1 MIAYFVGLDDM
12 FWTVQHVVDYTVDLR
27 TRDDRFIPAIQ
38 VYGEARGVG
47 EALVQP
53 HILLVLL
60 CLLLRPVGSSTAHT
74 AAPQRGHV
82 LIL

>member
-1 MIAYFVGLDDM
+1 MIAYFVGLDDIL
-12 FWTVQHVVDYTVDLR
+12 WTMQHIVDYTVDLR

-53 HILLVLL
+53 HVLLVLL
-60 CLLLRPVGSSTAHT
+60 CLLLGPVRPSTART
-74 AAPQRGHV
+74 ADPQRGRV
-82 LIL
+82 LVL

>member
-1 MIAYFVGLDDM
+1 MD
-12 FWTVQHVVDYTVDLR
+12 HTVDLH

-53 HILLVLL
+53 HVLLVLL
-60 CLLLRPVGSSTAHT
+60 CLLLGPVGPSTART
-74 AAPQRGHV
+74 AAPQRGRV